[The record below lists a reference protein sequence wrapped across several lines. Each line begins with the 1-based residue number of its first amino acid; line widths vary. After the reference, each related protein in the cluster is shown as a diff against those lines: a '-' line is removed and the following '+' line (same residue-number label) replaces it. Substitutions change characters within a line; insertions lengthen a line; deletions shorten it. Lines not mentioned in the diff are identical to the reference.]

1 MSSTKLVNLA
11 GIVEKINGATFMGID
26 TLTTVK
32 LKGGKKNPHQG
43 KITKEMKGA
52 VVESFTNK
60 NSNGYANMVNRRL
73 EKEGK
78 EAFTL
83 GSRAWGERVEGEPII
98 VHTNKNG
105 ETKHYLE
112 MIFIKPGKV
121 TYFLDGEVIDKDEI
135 IGLESSEEGA
145 QGSLEDKV
153 IIRTFELSSITGLR
167 AGGEVYDGKFV
178 YMKGV

>member
-1 MSSTKLVNLA
+1 MVSNTKLVNVA

-26 TLTTVK
+26 TLTSVK
-32 LKGGKKNPHQG
+32 LKGGKKNPFQG
-43 KITKEMKGA
+43 RVTKQMVGA

-78 EAFTL
+78 ESFTL
-83 GSRAWGERVEGEPII
+83 GSRAWGTRIDGEPVI
-98 VHTNKNG
+98 VHTNKEG
-105 ETKHYLE
+105 VTKHYLE

-121 TYFLDGEVIDKDEI
+121 TYFVDGIETPKEEIEGLD
-135 IGLESSEEGA
+135 SSEEGK

-153 IIRTFELSSITGLR
+153 IIRSVALENITGLR
-167 AGGEVYDGKFV
+167 VNKQSYTGTFFYK
-178 YMKGV
+178 